1 MIPIFFPSLFY
12 YYFLILYSY
21 FSYDSFILFYFFFPL
36 VLLFQDLSV
45 SCSCYNTQ
53 FFFPFGHLPPLLSPS
68 STPPWPRLSLSVLFH
83 LLLFLAFTF
92 SFSEKLSF
100 LFPPSSTPAC
110 STICYF
116 SSLSFHPHNS
126 HSSSLPLLSHH
137 LLLFLSLLSLP
148 LSFNCLF
155 LFVCLFGL
163 VWFRLGWVF
172 VMASFHFFSFHN
184 SINYWPLLLYLHSLR
199 ESKEAKYKFLNM
211 KPFKV
216 LELYECLSW

>member
-1 MIPIFFPSLFY
+1 MIHS
-12 YYFLILYSY
+12 
-21 FSYDSFILFYFFFPL
+21 FYFIFFPL

-45 SCSCYNTQ
+45 PYSCYNTQ

-68 STPPWPRLSLSVLFH
+68 SIPPWPLLSLSVLFH

-92 SFSEKLSF
+92 SFSEKLFF
-100 LFPPSSTPAC
+100 LFPPSSTPAYILFFL
-110 STICYF
+110 SDVF
-116 SSLSFHPHNS
+116 SPSQLSFFQPAPS
-126 HSSSLPLLSHH
+126 KSPG

-148 LSFNCLF
+148 LSFACLF

-172 VMASFHFFSFHN
+172 VMASFHFLSFHH
-184 SINYWPLLLYLHSLR
+184 SINYWPLLLYLHSLC
-199 ESKEAKYKFLNM
+199 ESKEAKYKSFNM